1 MFFALSKLLTF
12 LIMPLSWIILLTAA
26 SFIIKQQRAKSI
38 LRKLIFGM
46 LLFFTNP
53 LIVSGLL
60 GWWEVPPVPYRE
72 IKETYEVGVVLTGMA
87 DLEGVPDD
95 RLHFNQSVDRINHT
109 IELYKKGYI
118 RKILISGGSGSLL
131 KPDLKEAPRLKAYAV
146 NSGVSRDDIFVEPD
160 SRNTYENASLSKAFL
175 QEHGF
180 ADDTLLL
187 ISSAFHMKR
196 ASACFESQGLSHVP
210 FSTGYKTRPLDW
222 TPDQTFIPSL
232 DAMAVWHLLIREWVG
247 MLAYKFA
254 GYI

>member
-26 SFIIKQQRAKSI
+26 SFIIKQKRAKSI
-38 LRKLIFGM
+38 LRKLTFGM

-60 GWWEVPPVPYRE
+60 GWWEVEPLPYRE
-72 IKETYEVGVVLTGMA
+72 IVETYEIGVVLTGMA
-87 DLEGVPDD
+87 DLERLPGD

-118 RKILISGGSGSLL
+118 RKILISGGSGSIL
-131 KPDLKEAPRLKAYAV
+131 KPELKEAPKLKEYAV
-146 NSGVSRDDIFVEPD
+146 NSGVPAEDILIEPN
-160 SRNTYENASLSKAFL
+160 SRNTYENASLSKSFL
-175 QEHGF
+175 QEYGF
-180 ADDTLLL
+180 ADGTILL
-187 ISSAFHMKR
+187 ITSAFHMRR
-196 ASACFESQGLSHVP
+196 ASACFEKQGLSFVP

-222 TPDQTFIPSL
+222 TPDQVFIPSL
-232 DAMAVWHLLIREWVG
+232 DAISIWHLLIREWIG